1 MKTELRIAT
10 VVCGL
15 SMLMS
20 AVGAV
25 ATAQQ
30 AKPIV
35 AEGSI
40 VSLIEERSVPAKEA
54 GTLAKINVKEGDE
67 VRAYRPVRGDRAN
80 GPRIEAVRV
89 EKKPVAMAIIEQ
101 EMAQI
106 ELKNAVAAYD
116 QAVAD
121 ARNRLSIEHAESLRK
136 VAETQLKQYIKANEN
151 KPGAISVLEIA
162 KAQQQ
167 LKAAGLQVKQAE
179 HEFQQNALVTVQ
191 KEAGLAAAEQ
201 SLLQREVYSP
211 IDGVV
216 VEVFAEEGEWVKPGD
231 PVFRVVNLARLRVQ
245 ANLNI
250 ADLHPSE
257 VINREVTV
265 ATEASSGVAQ
275 SFTGRVTFV
284 HPEIKAGG
292 RFSVWA
298 EVENRKGANG
308 HYQLLPG
315 MKTTMTVK
323 PIK

>member
-10 VVCGL
+10 AVCGL
-15 SMLMS
+15 SMVMS
-20 AVGAV
+20 AIGAV

-35 AEGSI
+35 AEGCI
-40 VSLIEERSVPAKEA
+40 VSLIEDRNVPAKEA
-54 GTLAKINVKEGDE
+54 GALAKVNAKPGDE
-67 VRAYRPVRGDRAN
+67 VLAYRPVRGDRAN
-80 GPRIEAVRV
+80 GSRIQAVSA

-101 EMAQI
+101 EMAGFQ
-106 ELKNAVAAYD
+106 LKSATSAHD
-116 QAVAD
+116 QAIAD

-136 VAETQLKQYIKANEN
+136 VADTQLSQYVQANG
-151 KPGAISVLEIA
+151 KRPDSISMLEIA

-167 LKAAGLQVKQAE
+167 LQAAGLQVKQAE
-179 HEFQQNALVTVQ
+179 HEFAQNALIVVQ
-191 KEAGLAAAEQ
+191 KEADLAAAEQ
-201 SLLQREVYSP
+201 SLLQREIYSP

-250 ADLHPSE
+250 ADLHPSD
-257 VINREVTV
+257 VLNREVTV
-265 ATEASSGVAQ
+265 LTEFAGGKSETFSGK
-275 SFTGRVTFV
+275 VTFV
-284 HPEIKAGG
+284 HPEVKAGG

-298 EVENRKGANG
+298 EVDNRKGANG
-308 HYQLLPG
+308 HYRLLPG

-323 PIK
+323 PAK